1 MNINNLQDGSHG
13 TLAEYLAVA
22 IPLTAITIWVIM
34 ALHSSKARMEESD
47 KGFIHRL
54 RWPITELLQTWKRKR
69 MRGNANNV
77 GVV

>member
-1 MNINNLQDGSHG
+1 MNIKNLQDGSLG
-13 TLAEYLAVA
+13 TIPEYLAYA
-22 IPLTAITIWVIM
+22 IPLTAVTIWVIM

-69 MRGNANNV
+69 RRGNANNV